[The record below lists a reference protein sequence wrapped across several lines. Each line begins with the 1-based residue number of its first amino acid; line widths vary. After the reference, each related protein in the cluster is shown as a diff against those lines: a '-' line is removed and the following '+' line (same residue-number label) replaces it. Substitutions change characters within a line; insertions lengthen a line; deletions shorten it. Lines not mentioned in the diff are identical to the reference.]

1 MVEVTVGEG
10 ATTRGP
16 GRATAD
22 PGPAHGNSLI
32 IHVITY
38 KPSFFFNLIV
48 CVLTEKGI
56 AGMPDPG
63 TEIPGHEVGIG
74 HRTTGTTNEVVEL
87 EVAGTLICIRT

>member
-1 MVEVTVGEG
+1 MGEG

-22 PGPAHGNSLI
+22 PGPAH
-32 IHVITY
+32 
-38 KPSFFFNLIV
+38 
-48 CVLTEKGI
+48 EKGI